1 MAAIEQL
8 KIRDYKHMAAPRIPF
23 NRCVDAGNE
32 LEYVT
37 DVVRTGR
44 FGTDGTYKKQCET
57 WLREHYN
64 AADAILAQSCTDA
77 LEMAAMLADI
87 GPGDEVIMPSFT
99 FSSTANAFALRG
111 ATLVFADIDPETLN
125 LDPNEV
131 ERAVT
136 DKTKVIVPV
145 DYAGHPCDMAALRQI
160 ADNAPQDIM
169 IAEDAAQAL
178 MASENGRP
186 VGVHADVATISF
198 HNTKNIACGE
208 GGALIVNNEAYKKRS
223 YILSEKGTNRKAFF
237 LGEIDKYSWVD
248 IGTSAV
254 PSEMTA
260 AYLLGQLEK
269 AEEITN
275 ARRKAWDM
283 YWNGFADLEAKGV
296 LKRPYVGQGVHHNAH
311 MFYLLLESN
320 DKRNRLIS
328 ELRDRGISAPFHYIP
343 LHSAPAG
350 LKLGRATGDM
360 AVTDRVSSTL
370 IRMPMYNGAADDA
383 SEVIEAVTEILK
395 D

>member
-1 MAAIEQL
+1 MS
-8 KIRDYKHMAAPRIPF
+8 KIPF
-23 NRCVDAGNE
+23 NKCVNAGNE
-32 LEYVT
+32 LDYVT
-37 DVVRTGR
+37 DVVSTGR
-44 FGTDGTYKKQCET
+44 FGVDGTYKSRCET
-57 WLREHYN
+57 WLKDHYD
-64 AADAILAQSCTDA
+64 ATDAILTQSCTDA
-77 LEMAAMLADI
+77 LEMAAMLANI

-111 ATLVFADIDPETLN
+111 ATLVFTDIDPVTLN
-125 LDPNEV
+125 LDPKEV
-131 ERAVT
+131 AKAVT

-145 DYAGHPCDMAALRQI
+145 DYAGHPCDMVALREI

-186 VGVHADVATISF
+186 VGVHADVSTLSF

-208 GGALIVNNEAYKKRS
+208 GGALIINNEIYKKRS

-254 PSEMTA
+254 PSEMTS

-269 AEEITN
+269 ADEITLS
-275 ARRKAWDM
+275 RRKAWDI
-283 YWNGFADLEAKGV
+283 YYDAFAKLESRGV
-296 LKRPYVGQGVHHNAH
+296 ARRPVVNNSVYNNAH

-320 DKRNRLIS
+320 ELRNKLIR
-328 ELRDRGISAPFHYIP
+328 ELRDRNISAPFHYIP

-350 LKLGRATGDM
+350 LKLGRATGNM
-360 AVTDRVSSTL
+360 AVTDKVSSTL
-370 IRMPMYNGAADDA
+370 IRMPMWNGVDQIAGQVIDA
-383 SEVIEAVTEILK
+383 VLEIL

>member
-1 MAAIEQL
+1 MS
-8 KIRDYKHMAAPRIPF
+8 KIPF
-23 NRCVDAGNE
+23 NKCVNAGNE

-37 DVVRTGR
+37 DVVSNGR
-44 FGTDGTYKKQCET
+44 FGVDGTYKARCES
-57 WLREHYN
+57 WLKEHY
-64 AADAILAQSCTDA
+64 DAKDAVLTQSCTDA
-77 LEMAAMLADI
+77 LEMAAMLANI

-111 ATLVFADIDPETLN
+111 STLVFADIDPVTLN
-125 LDPNEV
+125 LDPKEV
-131 ERAVT
+131 AKAVT

-145 DYAGHPCDMAALRQI
+145 DYAGHPCDMAALRDI
-160 ADNAPQDIM
+160 ADNQPQDIM
-169 IAEDAAQAL
+169 IAEDAAQAI

-186 VGVHADVATISF
+186 VGVHADVSTLSF
-198 HNTKNIACGE
+198 HNTKNIASGE
-208 GGALIVNNEAYKKRS
+208 GGALIINNEIYKKRS

-254 PSEMTA
+254 PSEMTS

-269 AEEITN
+269 AEEITLS
-275 ARRKAWDM
+275 RRKAWDM
-283 YWNGFADLEAKGV
+283 YYEGFADLEARGIAR
-296 LKRPYVGQGVHHNAH
+296 RPVVNNSIYNNAH
-311 MFYLLLESN
+311 MFYLLLETN
-320 DKRNRLIS
+320 ELRNKLIR

-360 AVTDRVSSTL
+360 AVTDKVSSTL
-370 IRMPMYNGAADDA
+370 IRMPMWNGVDQVAN
-383 SEVIEAVTEILK
+383 EVIDAVSQILG
-395 D
+395 

>member
-1 MAAIEQL
+1 ML
-8 KIRDYKHMAAPRIPF
+8 KIPF
-23 NRCVDAGNE
+23 NRCVNAGNE
-32 LEYVT
+32 IEYVS
-37 DVVRTGR
+37 DVVSTGR
-44 FGTDGTYKKQCET
+44 FGTDGTYKKRCEE
-57 WLREHYN
+57 WLKQHFN
-64 AADAILAQSCTDA
+64 APDAVLAQSCTDA

-111 ATLVFADIDPETLN
+111 ATLVFADIDPKTLN

-131 ERAVT
+131 EKAIT

-145 DYAGHPCDMAALRQI
+145 DYAGHPCDMAALLSI
-160 ADNAPQDIM
+160 AGRAKQNIM
-169 IAEDAAQAL
+169 IVEDAAQAL

-237 LGEIDKYSWVD
+237 LGEVDKYSWVD

-260 AYLLGQLEK
+260 AYLLAQLEK
-269 AEEITN
+269 ADEITN
-275 ARRKAWDM
+275 ARRKAWTA
-283 YWNGFADLEAKGV
+283 YWQGFESLEKKGV
-296 LKRPYVGQGVHHNAH
+296 LKRPYTGDKVYNNAH
-311 MFYLLLESN
+311 MFYLLMDSVET
-320 DKRNRLIS
+320 RNHLIR

-350 LKLGRATGDM
+350 LRLGRATGNMD
-360 AVTDRVSSTL
+360 VTDRVSSTL
-370 IRMPMYNGAADDA
+370 IRMPMWNGVNDVASKVIDA
-383 SEVIEAVTEILK
+383 VEDILR
-395 D
+395 